1 MLNPSIAK
9 LIKNYDSRYQ
19 MVIDVANLA
28 RHISEKAEA
37 EGRVLVEKPVDMAL
51 NQLAE
56 NYDD

>member
-1 MLNPSIAK
+1 MLNPAIAK

-28 RHISEKAEA
+28 RHIAQKAED
-37 EGRVLVEKPVDMAL
+37 EGRILVKKPVELAF

>member
-19 MVIDVANLA
+19 LVVDTANLA
-28 RHISEKAEA
+28 RHIAEKAEE
-37 EGRVLVEKPVDMAL
+37 EGKILIEKPVDLAL

>member
-19 MVIDVANLA
+19 LVVDVANLA
-28 RHISEKAEA
+28 RHISEKAEE
-37 EGRVLVEKPVDMAL
+37 EGRVLTEKPVNMAL

>member
-19 MVIDVANLA
+19 LVLDTANLA
-28 RHISEKAEA
+28 RHIAEKAE
-37 EGRVLVEKPVDMAL
+37 EKEVILVEKPVNMAF
-51 NQLAE
+51 NQLAD

>member
-19 MVIDVANLA
+19 LVIDVANLA

-37 EGRVLVEKPVDMAL
+37 EGRVLVEKPVDLAL
-51 NQLAE
+51 NQLAD
-56 NYDD
+56 NFDD

>member
-19 MVIDVANLA
+19 LVIDVANLA
-28 RHISEKAEA
+28 RHISEKAEE
-37 EGRVLVEKPVDMAL
+37 EGRVLTEKPVNMAL

>member
-1 MLNPSIAK
+1 
-9 LIKNYDSRYQ
+9 

-51 NQLAE
+51 NQLAD

>member
-19 MVIDVANLA
+19 LVIDVANLA
-28 RHISEKAEA
+28 RHISEKAEE
-37 EGRVLVEKPVDMAL
+37 EGRILTEKPVNLAL

>member
-19 MVIDVANLA
+19 LVVDTANLA
-28 RHISEKAEA
+28 RHIAEKAEK
-37 EGRVLVEKPVDMAL
+37 EERILVEKPVNLAL
-51 NQLAE
+51 NQLAD